1 MDYVDKVDVI
11 KYSVIVVGTFGFVLI
26 LVVENG
32 TVCCCGENVYVMF
45 DIEYEKSWY
54 VCEYFVW

>member
-1 MDYVDKVDVI
+1 M
-11 KYSVIVVGTFGFVLI
+11 IVVGTFGFVSI

-32 TVCCCGENVYVMF
+32 IVRRCGENVYVMF

-54 VCEYFVW
+54 VREYFVR